1 MNFDL
6 ELKKKKRQPAAAEK
20 GKSSLGKLLIG
31 IVFIVIISY
40 ISYQPPLKTI
50 IDSTLKVGDIAA
62 DDIVIRKAMT
72 VEDKEMTEL
81 NRQKARANLIPVYE
95 FNEQKIASS
104 QMLLNEWFK
113 YFMGV
118 RKEWAKGRLKL
129 DQVRS
134 QISGNFGLELSTA
147 AINDLLRANA
157 FGKIDSHSLLQ
168 EITNWE
174 ERGIL
179 FSKIGIPKGRDDLIT
194 IYSEKRGYSNVKV
207 AELFDFNEIK
217 EKLNVFLRNS
227 ALKGNEKEIL
237 TPILLEYISV
247 NVSFSEIL
255 TRLQEEKTL
264 ALVNPV
270 IIQLKKNKIIQRR
283 GDEISK
289 DHLKLIHLISAEEKT
304 SNNKIPGIFLIFTI
318 LSILFYFFWRLH
330 LLTKIGGINRLKL
343 DFVSAMTFIT
353 CAVSYRLSLFVYP
366 LILNNIAL
374 NINIDNVGMVYGI
387 PFAVGSLLIAF
398 LFTLQSA
405 ITFSIVNAIISG
417 IICDWNFKI
426 MLFVLAGNLAVAFG
440 VEFYQRLKRSS
451 ILKAGFFWLL
461 PVNMITT
468 LMFALTEDN
477 YSWRTIAF
485 FAVMGIISALLSV
498 FIANFMIPLWEVI
511 FKVVTDLKLVE
522 ITNLNLPVFREMLEK
537 APGTYHHSQ
546 MVASLAEAAAQELQ
560 LSPILLRAMALYHD
574 IGKIDNSQFFTEN
587 SSVYENP
594 HTQLTPRDSAK
605 IIIAHISAGLE
616 KADSLKLPQK
626 IAQAIAQHHG
636 TKLVKF
642 FYEKAKEIGSGHLDD
657 FDENMFRYPGK
668 KPQEIEQAI
677 IMLADQ
683 VEAASKS
690 LSAPNDQDIKNVIE
704 QIISTD
710 SAENQF
716 DECQDLTF
724 KALNIIAGSFYNK
737 LASIYHQRI
746 AYPGFD
752 FKKENINDSNPK

>member
-20 GKSSLGKLLIG
+20 GKSSFGKLLIG
-31 IVFIVIISY
+31 IAFIAIISY

-62 DDIVIRKAMT
+62 DDIVIRKDMT
-72 VEDKEMTEL
+72 VEDKEMTEV

-95 FNEQKIASS
+95 FNEQKIESS
-104 QMLLNEWFK
+104 QMLLNEWFN
-113 YFMGV
+113 YFKGM

-129 DQVRS
+129 GQVRS
-134 QISGNFGLELSTA
+134 QISGNFGLELSTTG
-147 AINDLLRANA
+147 INVLLKGNV
-157 FGKIDSHSLLQ
+157 FGKIDLNRLLQ
-168 EITNWE
+168 EINNWE
-174 ERGIL
+174 EKGIL
-179 FSKIGIPKGRDDLIT
+179 LSKIGIPKSRNDFIT
-194 IYSEKRGYSNVKV
+194 IYSEKRGYSQVKL
-207 AELFDFNEIK
+207 AELFDLNEIK
-217 EKLNVFLRNS
+217 DKLNVFLKNS

-237 TPILLEYISV
+237 APILLEYISV

-255 TRLQEEKTL
+255 TRLQEEKIL

-270 IIQLKKNKIIQRR
+270 FIQLKKNKIIQRR

-289 DHLKLIHLISAEEKT
+289 DHLRLVNLISAEEKT
-304 SNNKIPGIFLIFTI
+304 RSNKIPGIFLIFTI
-318 LSILFYFFWRLH
+318 LGILFYFFWRLH
-330 LLTKIGGINRLKL
+330 ALTKIGGINRLRL
-343 DFVSAMTFIT
+343 DFVSAMTFIA
-353 CAVSYRLSLFVYP
+353 CAVSYRLALFVYP

-417 IICDWNFKI
+417 IICDWNFNI

-440 VEFYQRLKRSS
+440 IEFYQRLKRSS

-461 PVNMITT
+461 PVNMMTT

-477 YSWRTIAF
+477 YSWRTISF
-485 FAVMGIISALLSV
+485 FVVMGILSALLSV
-498 FIANFMIPLWEVI
+498 FIANFMIPLWEVM

-574 IGKIDNSQFFTEN
+574 IGKIDSPQFFTEN

-642 FYEKAKEIGSGHLDD
+642 FYEKAKAIGSGHLDD

-710 SAENQF
+710 IAENQF

-737 LASIYHQRI
+737 LAAIYHQRI

>member
-20 GKSSLGKLLIG
+20 RKSSLGKLLIG

-710 SAENQF
+710 STENQF

-752 FKKENINDSNPK
+752 FKKENSNDSNPK

>member
-31 IVFIVIISY
+31 IAFIAIISY

-50 IDSTLKVGDIAA
+50 IDSTLKVGDIAT
-62 DDIVIRKAMT
+62 DDIVIRKDMT
-72 VEDKEMTEL
+72 VEDKEMTEV

-129 DQVRS
+129 NQVRS

-179 FSKIGIPKGRDDLIT
+179 FSKIGIPKGRGDLIT
-194 IYSEKRGYSNVKV
+194 IYSEKRGYSQVKV
-207 AELFDFNEIK
+207 AELFDSNEIK
-217 EKLNVFLRNS
+217 EKLNVFLKNT
-227 ALKGNEKEIL
+227 ALKGSEKEIL
-237 TPILLEYISV
+237 APILLEYISV

-270 IIQLKKNKIIQRR
+270 LIQLKKNKIIQRR

-289 DHLKLIHLISAEEKT
+289 DHLRLVNLIKAEEKT
-304 SNNKIPGIFLIFTI
+304 SSNKIPGIFLIFTI
-318 LSILFYFFWRLH
+318 LGILFYFFWRLH
-330 LLTKIGGINRLKL
+330 ALTKIGGINRLKL
-343 DFVSAMTFIT
+343 DFVSAMTFIA

-366 LILNNIAL
+366 LILNSIAL
-374 NINIDNVGMVYGI
+374 SINIDNVGMVYGI

-398 LFTLQSA
+398 LFSLQSA
-405 ITFSIVNAIISG
+405 VNFSIVNAIISG
-417 IICDWNFKI
+417 IICDWNFNI

-440 VEFYQRLKRSS
+440 IEFYQRLKRSS

-461 PVNMITT
+461 PVNMMTT

-477 YSWRTIAF
+477 YNWRIITF
-485 FAVMGIISALLSV
+485 FVVMGILSALLSV
-498 FIANFMIPLWEVI
+498 FIANFMIPLWEVM

-522 ITNLNLPVFREMLEK
+522 ITNLSLPVFREMLEK

-574 IGKIDNSQFFTEN
+574 IGKIDSPQFFTEN

-642 FYEKAKEIGSGHLDD
+642 FYEKAKEIGFGHLDD

-737 LASIYHQRI
+737 LAAIYHQRI

-752 FKKENINDSNPK
+752 FKKENSNDPNPK

>member
-20 GKSSLGKLLIG
+20 RKSSLGKLLIG

-752 FKKENINDSNPK
+752 FKKENSNDSNPK

>member
-6 ELKKKKRQPAAAEK
+6 ELKKKKKHPAAAEK
-20 GKSSLGKLLIG
+20 SKSSLGRLLIG
-31 IVFIVIISY
+31 IAFIAVISY

-50 IDSTLKVGDIAA
+50 ADSTLKVGDIAV
-62 DDIVIRKAMT
+62 DDMVIRRDLT
-72 VEDKEMTEL
+72 VEDKDMTEL
-81 NRQKARANLIPVYE
+81 NRQKSKAGLIPVYE
-95 FNEQKIASS
+95 FSEQKVESS

-113 YFMGV
+113 YFKAW
-118 RKEWAKGRLKL
+118 RKEWAKGRLN
-129 DQVRS
+129 QEEVRS
-134 QISGNFGLELSTA
+134 QISRNFGLEMSA
-147 AINDLLRANA
+147 ADITQLLKTNA
-157 FGKIDSHSLLQ
+157 FARIGLLSLMQ
-168 EITNWE
+168 EINNWE
-174 ERGIL
+174 KKGIL
-179 FSKIGIPKGRDDLIT
+179 LSKIGIPKGADDLIT
-194 IYSEKRGYSNVKV
+194 IYSEKRGYFQAKV
-207 AELFDFNEIK
+207 TDLVDFNEIRD
-217 EKLNVFLRNS
+217 KLHVFLKTS
-227 ALKGNEKEIL
+227 AFAGREKEVLVQIFS
-237 TPILLEYISV
+237 ECISV
-247 NVSFSEIL
+247 NVSFSKIL
-255 TRLQEEKTL
+255 SRLQEEKAL
-264 ALVNPV
+264 AQVNPV
-270 IIQLKKNKIIQRR
+270 LIQLKKNKIILRR
-283 GDEISK
+283 GDEINS
-289 DHLKLIHLISAEEKT
+289 DHLKLIHLIRAEEKT
-304 SNNKIPGIFLIFTI
+304 SSNKIPAIFLVITI

-330 LLTKIGGINRLKL
+330 ALTKIGGINRLKL
-343 DFVSAMTFIT
+343 DFVSAMTFIA
-353 CAVSYRLSLFVYP
+353 CAVIYRLSLFIYP

-398 LFTLQSA
+398 LFNLQSA
-405 ITFSIVNAIISG
+405 FTFSIVNAIISG

-440 VEFYQRLKRSS
+440 IEFYQRLKRSS

-461 PVNMITT
+461 PVNMMIT

-477 YSWRTIAF
+477 ASWRSISF
-485 FAVMGIISALLSV
+485 YVVMGIVSSLLSV
-498 FIANFMIPLWEVI
+498 FIANFMIPLWEVM

-574 IGKIDNSQFFTEN
+574 IGKIDSPQFFTEN

-594 HTQLTPRDSAK
+594 HSQLTPRDSAK
-605 IIIAHISAGLE
+605 MIIAHISAGLE
-616 KADSLKLPQK
+616 KADSLKMPAK
-626 IAQAIAQHHG
+626 IAQAISQHHG
-636 TKLVKF
+636 TKLVKY
-642 FYEKAKEIGSGHLDD
+642 FYEKAKEIASGHLED

-668 KPQEIEQAI
+668 KPQEIEAAI

-690 LSAPNDQDIKNVIE
+690 LAAPNDQDIKNVIE
-704 QIISTD
+704 QIISAD

-724 KALNIIAGSFYNK
+724 QALHIIAGSFYNK

-752 FKKENINDSNPK
+752 FKKENGHDSNSN

>member
-20 GKSSLGKLLIG
+20 RKSSLGKLLIG

>member
-20 GKSSLGKLLIG
+20 RKSSLGKLLIG

-710 SAENQF
+710 STENQF

>member
-6 ELKKKKRQPAAAEK
+6 ELKKIKRLPEATEK

-31 IVFIVIISY
+31 IAFIAIISY

-50 IDSTLKVGDIAA
+50 TDSTMKVGDIAA
-62 DDIVIRKAMT
+62 GDIVIRKDMT

-95 FNEQKIASS
+95 FSEQKIASS
-104 QMLLNEWFK
+104 QMLLNEWFN
-113 YFMGV
+113 YFKGV
-118 RKEWAKGRLKL
+118 RKEWAKGRLNL
-129 DQVRS
+129 DQIRS
-134 QISGNFGLELSTA
+134 QISGNFGLELSSK
-147 AINDLLRANA
+147 AISDLLHANPFA
-157 FGKIDSHSLLQ
+157 KIDLDRLLQ
-168 EITNWE
+168 EITGWE
-174 ERGIL
+174 EGGIL
-179 FSKIGIPKGRDDLIT
+179 LSKIGIPKGRDDLIT
-194 IYSEKRGYSNVKV
+194 IYSEKRGYSQSKV
-207 AELFDFNEIK
+207 ADLFDFSEIK
-217 EKLNVFLRNS
+217 DKLNVFLKNS
-227 ALKGNEKEIL
+227 ALQGGEKEIL
-237 TPILLEYISV
+237 APILLEYISI
-247 NVSFSEIL
+247 NVSFSKIL
-255 TRLQEEKTL
+255 TRQQEEKAL

-270 IIQLKKNKIIQRR
+270 FMQLKKNKIILRR

-289 DHLKLIHLISAEEKT
+289 DQLKLVHLISAEEK
-304 SNNKIPGIFLIFTI
+304 SKSYKIPGIFLVFTI
-318 LSILFYFFWRLH
+318 FSILFYFFWRLNA
-330 LLTKIGGINRLKL
+330 LTKIGGINRPKL
-343 DFVSAMTFIT
+343 DFVSAMTFIA

-387 PFAVGSLLIAF
+387 PFAVGSLLIVF
-398 LFTLQSA
+398 LFSLQSA
-405 ITFSIVNAIISG
+405 VTFSIINAIISG

-426 MLFVLAGNLAVAFG
+426 MLFVLAGNLAIAFG

-461 PVNMITT
+461 PVNT
-468 LMFALTEDN
+468 LTSLIFALTEDN
-477 YSWRTIAF
+477 YSWRTISF
-485 FAVMGIISALLSV
+485 FVVMGISSALLSV
-498 FIANFMIPLWEVI
+498 FIANFMIPLWEVM

-546 MVASLAEAAAQELQ
+546 MVASLAETAAQELQ
-560 LSPILLRAMALYHD
+560 LSPILVRAMALYHD
-574 IGKIDNSQFFTEN
+574 VGKIDSPQFFTEN
-587 SSVYENP
+587 SSVYEDP
-594 HTQLTPRDSAK
+594 HAQLTPRDSAK
-605 IIIAHISAGLE
+605 IIISHISAGLE

-642 FYEKAKEIGSGHLDD
+642 FYEKAKEMSSGHLDD
-657 FDENMFRYPGK
+657 FDENMFRYPGQ

-704 QIISTD
+704 QIISAD

-724 KALNIIAGSFYNK
+724 KALNVIASSFYNK

-752 FKKENINDSNPK
+752 FKKENGDDPNPK

>member
-20 GKSSLGKLLIG
+20 RKSSLGKLLIG

-353 CAVSYRLSLFVYP
+353 CAVIYRLSLFVYP

>member
-6 ELKKKKRQPAAAEK
+6 ELKKKSKFPASAEK
-20 GKSSLGKLLIG
+20 GKSSLGKLLSG
-31 IVFIVIISY
+31 IVFIAVISY

-50 IDSTLKVGDIAA
+50 TDSTLKAGDIAA
-62 DDIVIRKAMT
+62 DDIVIRKDMT
-72 VEDKEMTEL
+72 VEDKEMTEV
-81 NRQKARANLIPVYE
+81 NRQKAKAGLIPVYE
-95 FNEQKIASS
+95 FSEQKIESS

-113 YFMGV
+113 YFKGV
-118 RKEWAKGRLKL
+118 RKEWAKGRLDL
-129 DQVRS
+129 DGVRS
-134 QISGNFGLELSTA
+134 QISANFGLDLSTT
-147 AINDLLRANA
+147 AIHDLLKANV
-157 FGKIDSHSLLQ
+157 FSKIDLHRLLQ
-168 EITNWE
+168 EIANWE
-174 ERGIL
+174 EKGIL
-179 FSKIGIPKGRDDLIT
+179 LSKIGIPKGRDDLIT
-194 IYSEKRGYSNVKV
+194 IYSEKRGYSQVKV

-217 EKLNVFLRNS
+217 DKLHAFLKKY
-227 ALKGNEKEIL
+227 ALQGSEKEIL
-237 TPILLEYISV
+237 APILLEYISV
-247 NVSFSEIL
+247 NVSFSKIL

-270 IIQLKKNKIIQRR
+270 LVQLKKNKIILRR
-283 GDEISK
+283 GDEINQE
-289 DHLKLIHLISAEEKT
+289 HLRLFHLIRTEERT
-304 SNNKIPGIFLIFTI
+304 GSNKIPGIFLILTI
-318 LSILFYFFWRLH
+318 LGILFYFFWRLH
-330 LLTKIGGINRLKL
+330 ALTGIGGINRLKL
-343 DFVSAMTFIT
+343 DFVSAMTFIA

-366 LILNNIAL
+366 LILNNITL

-398 LFTLQSA
+398 LFSLQSA
-405 ITFSIVNAIISG
+405 VTFSIINAIISG
-417 IICDWNFKI
+417 ITCDWNFKI

-461 PVNMITT
+461 PVNMMTT
-468 LMFALTEDN
+468 LAFALTEN
-477 YSWRTIAF
+477 SYSWRTISF
-485 FAVMGIISALLSV
+485 FVAMGVLSALLSV
-498 FIANFMIPLWEVI
+498 FIANFMIPLWEVL

-546 MVASLAEAAAQELQ
+546 MVASLAEAAAQDLQ
-560 LSPILLRAMALYHD
+560 LSPILVRAMALYHD
-574 IGKIDNSQFFTEN
+574 IGKIDSPQFFTEN

-594 HTQLTPRDSAK
+594 HLQLTPRDSAK
-605 IIIAHISAGLE
+605 IIIAHISTGLE

-626 IAQAIAQHHG
+626 VAQAITQHHG
-636 TKLVKF
+636 TKLVKY

-668 KPQEIEQAI
+668 KPQGIEEAI

-690 LSAPNDQDIKNVIE
+690 LSAPNDLDIKNVIE
-704 QIISTD
+704 QIISAD

-724 KALNIIAGSFYNK
+724 KALNIIAASFYKK

-752 FKKENINDSNPK
+752 FQKESIHDSNPA

>member
-6 ELKKKKRQPAAAEK
+6 ELKKKKRQPAVAEK

-31 IVFIVIISY
+31 IAFIAIISY

-50 IDSTLKVGDIAA
+50 IDSTLKVGDIAT
-62 DDIVIRKAMT
+62 DDIVIRKDMT
-72 VEDKEMTEL
+72 VEDKEMTEV

-129 DQVRS
+129 GQVRS

-147 AINDLLRANA
+147 GINVLLKGNV
-157 FGKIDSHSLLQ
+157 FGKIDLNRLLQ

-194 IYSEKRGYSNVKV
+194 IYSEKRGYSQIKL
-207 AELFDFNEIK
+207 AELFDLNEIK
-217 EKLNVFLRNS
+217 DKLNVFLKNS

-237 TPILLEYISV
+237 APILLEYISV

-264 ALVNPV
+264 TLVNPV
-270 IIQLKKNKIIQRR
+270 LIQLKKNKIIQRR

-289 DHLKLIHLISAEEKT
+289 DHLRLVNLIKAEEKT
-304 SNNKIPGIFLIFTI
+304 SSNKIPGIFLIFTI
-318 LSILFYFFWRLH
+318 LGILFYFFWRLH
-330 LLTKIGGINRLKL
+330 ALTKIGGINRLKL
-343 DFVSAMTFIT
+343 DFVSAMTFIA

-366 LILNNIAL
+366 LILNSIAL
-374 NINIDNVGMVYGI
+374 SINIDNVGMVYGI

-398 LFTLQSA
+398 LFSLQSA
-405 ITFSIVNAIISG
+405 VNFSIVNAIISG
-417 IICDWNFKI
+417 IICDWNFNI

-440 VEFYQRLKRSS
+440 IEFYQRLKRSS

-461 PVNMITT
+461 PVNMMTT

-477 YSWRTIAF
+477 YSWRTITF
-485 FAVMGIISALLSV
+485 FVVMGILSALLSV
-498 FIANFMIPLWEVI
+498 FIANFMIPLWEVM
-511 FKVVTDLKLVE
+511 FKVVIDLKLVE

-574 IGKIDNSQFFTEN
+574 IGKIDSPQFFTEN

-594 HTQLTPRDSAK
+594 HTQLTPRESAK

-642 FYEKAKEIGSGHLDD
+642 FYEKAKEINAKHLDD

-737 LASIYHQRI
+737 LAAIYHQRI

-752 FKKENINDSNPK
+752 FKKENSNDSNPK

>member
-31 IVFIVIISY
+31 IAFIAIISY

-353 CAVSYRLSLFVYP
+353 CAVIYRLSLFVYP

>member
-31 IVFIVIISY
+31 IAFIAIISY

-194 IYSEKRGYSNVKV
+194 IYSEKRGYSKVKV
-207 AELFDFNEIK
+207 AELFDSNEIK

-304 SNNKIPGIFLIFTI
+304 SSNKIPGIFLIFTI